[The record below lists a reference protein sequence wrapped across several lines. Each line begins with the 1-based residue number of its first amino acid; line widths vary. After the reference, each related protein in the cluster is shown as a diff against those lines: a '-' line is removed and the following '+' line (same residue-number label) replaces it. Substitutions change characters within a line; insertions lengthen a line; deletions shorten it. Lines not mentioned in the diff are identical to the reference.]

1 VSYEANVIGILIEPI
16 EDLIKSITRQRVNSK
31 LVLKKIN
38 KWIQEVN
45 EQCYRREIIKIN
57 DECCVLEQVA
67 TTDFAEPRS
76 VYAKHKITSEMI
88 NAGISNLKKDSL
100 KSKKMELINKI
111 AEKIM
116 SAQTDEVMTYEKIM
130 RAMFINRNNL
140 CEFKCVSDNK
150 VAHVVDYPM
159 KVEEALHDV
168 KILVKAEETIDE
180 YVVIPMKVEEPIV
193 SLDLNVRYRFES
205 NDDGSFTLVDKTKT
219 GPVVR
224 NKPWKH
230 PSIEGYEDYH
240 EYEIAMEEKKQM
252 EGKLKYKQMVEEFEA
267 NHESDVKMQITMKAK
282 KNLLKM

>member
-1 VSYEANVIGILIEPI
+1 MSYEANVIGILIEPI

-45 EQCYRREIIKIN
+45 EQCYRREIVKIN
-57 DECCVLEQVA
+57 EECCVLEQVA

-180 YVVIPMKVEEPIV
+180 YVVNPMKVEEPIV
-193 SLDLNVRYRFES
+193 SLDLNGRYRFES

-230 PSIEGYEDYH
+230 PSIQGY
-240 EYEIAMEEKKQM
+240 
-252 EGKLKYKQMVEEFEA
+252 
-267 NHESDVKMQITMKAK
+267 
-282 KNLLKM
+282 